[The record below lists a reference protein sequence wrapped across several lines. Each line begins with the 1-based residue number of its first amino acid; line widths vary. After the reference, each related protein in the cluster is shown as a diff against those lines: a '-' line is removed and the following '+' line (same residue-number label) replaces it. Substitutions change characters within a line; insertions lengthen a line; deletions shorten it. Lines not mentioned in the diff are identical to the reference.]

1 MSVRFLKLLLK
12 NVGELRWNIYYY
24 LFSSFPVC
32 SCWFMSFIEIHFVFC
47 NVLDVLKD
55 AAQLLN
61 HRLVCFHH
69 INVHTTL
76 HMRIHVLKYLV
87 L

>member
-1 MSVRFLKLLLK
+1 MD
-12 NVGELRWNIYYY
+12 
-24 LFSSFPVC
+24 
-32 SCWFMSFIEIHFVFC
+32 FVSC

-61 HRLVCFHH
+61 HRPVCFHH
-69 INVHTTL
+69 INVYTTL

-87 L
+87 LWKSSSSLFIKHF